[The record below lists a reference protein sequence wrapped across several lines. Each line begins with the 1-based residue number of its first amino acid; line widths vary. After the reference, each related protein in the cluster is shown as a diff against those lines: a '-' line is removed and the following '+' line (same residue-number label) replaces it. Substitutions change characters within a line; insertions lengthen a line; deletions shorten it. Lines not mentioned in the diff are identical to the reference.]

1 MVWWPMRNSDQHDD
15 VPRFAYKEMA
25 ICHFAKCEI
34 CAEGKSSDTK
44 PSEQADHPESNIGL
58 PLAFAMDSLEHG
70 PK

>member
-1 MVWWPMRNSDQHDD
+1 
-15 VPRFAYKEMA
+15 MA

-44 PSEQADHPESNIGL
+44 PSEQADHPESNIVL

>member
-1 MVWWPMRNSDQHDD
+1 
-15 VPRFAYKEMA
+15 MA

-34 CAEGKSSDTK
+34 CAEGKSSDAE
-44 PSEQADHPESNIGL
+44 PSEQADHPESIIVL